1 MPLSTIGG
9 RDYYTN
15 AVEVTITNS
24 AFSDVPPTTKAI
36 YFATADDYKK
46 MGKEPNIVEMTRDTD
61 FNKKLIAHYNKDH
74 WRLTRFDTGAY
85 WLEVE

>member
-36 YFATADDYKK
+36 YFATADDYDIKFDN
-46 MGKEPNIVEMTRDTD
+46 GVEIELSPTAGQITNIIPSQIRAGGSSNRT
-61 FNKKLIAHYNKDH
+61 IHY
-74 WRLTRFDTGAY
+74 LF
-85 WLEVE
+85 